1 MTENRIAIIVPEG
14 VSLTAQE
21 IAIGAWLKQPGD
33 LVKRGE
39 VIAEILTDK
48 ATLEL
53 EAVEAGR
60 IAEIVAA
67 DGAEVTVGEVIA
79 WLETNG

>member
-1 MTENRIAIIVPEG
+1 MTGHRIAIIVPEG

-21 IAIGAWLKQPGD
+21 IAIGGWLKQPGD
-33 LVKRGE
+33 SVKRGE